1 MKNKIILSAV
11 FSLLVICNALP
22 LHNSNNDLKN
32 EQTVQISHKKKSVI
46 KLRNHKQKKKVFLL
60 KRLKL
65 EKLL

>member
-1 MKNKIILSAV
+1 MKKKIILSAV

-22 LHNSNNDLKN
+22 LHNSNDYLKN

-60 KRLKL
+60 KRLKIKKIL
-65 EKLL
+65 

>member
-1 MKNKIILSAV
+1 MKKKIILSAM

-22 LHNSNNDLKN
+22 LHNSSNDLKK